1 MTRENFPTDGSLA
14 VRRPEVAVV
23 LDAESGLECPVAEV
37 IGSDIDRLIQLR
49 MEVKTSIQEGR
60 AKYLCAECFVPVE
73 FRRNLTHLAQ

>member
-1 MTRENFPTDGSLA
+1 M
-14 VRRPEVAVV
+14 V